1 MLLSF
6 SSECSRGDMRSVYGR
21 KKDGGFGERNLKK
34 VLSRFKSQT
43 CGTNEIDMS
52 RGICKKCHMKATF
65 ILQNEGLS
73 YVLPS

>member
-1 MLLSF
+1 MNYLLTIPADAIEFFLVS
-6 SSECSRGDMRSVYGR
+6 DMRSVYGR

-43 CGTNEIDMS
+43 CGTNEMDMS

-65 ILQNEGLS
+65 ILQK
-73 YVLPS
+73 